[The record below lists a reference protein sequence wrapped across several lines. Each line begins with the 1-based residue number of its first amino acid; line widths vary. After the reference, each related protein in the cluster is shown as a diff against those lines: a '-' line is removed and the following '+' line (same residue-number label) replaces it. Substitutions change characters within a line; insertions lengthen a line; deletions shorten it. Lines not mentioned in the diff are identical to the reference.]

1 MKQASKYVLP
11 LEDNEYFQLKE
22 ILSQST
28 GAFYTRIK
36 GILLSLDKYSID
48 EIADILN
55 VHRNTVSIWI
65 DSFDNNGIDGLKL
78 KDGRGRKPIIS
89 TEKEQEIAIKCVN
102 NNPTSIKCS
111 IEEIKNK
118 TGKVVSPWT
127 LKRLLKKKK

>member
-11 LEDNEYFQLKE
+11 LEDNEYFQLKK

-65 DSFDNNGIDGLKL
+65 DSFDNS
-78 KDGRGRKPIIS
+78 GRKPILS